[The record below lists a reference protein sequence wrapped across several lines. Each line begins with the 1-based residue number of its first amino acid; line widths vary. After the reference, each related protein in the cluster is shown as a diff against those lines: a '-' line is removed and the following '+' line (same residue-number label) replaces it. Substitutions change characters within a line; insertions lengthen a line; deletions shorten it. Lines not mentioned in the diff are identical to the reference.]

1 MKNNEDL
8 NPDKIKGIP
17 WHTLEA
23 KEVLRVLDTSE
34 EGLSEKEAEKRLAM
48 FGYNRLEEY
57 KTKPKVEIF
66 LDQFKDFVVG
76 ILIVAAIISL
86 FIGLSENS
94 ISEIYDSIL
103 IIIILIVNALIGTYQ
118 ELRAE
123 KAIVS
128 LKKYI
133 KLIAKVRRN
142 GKLKEISSE
151 FLVPGDIVLLDP
163 GSKVPADMRL
173 IFSSDL
179 YVDESLLTGESL
191 PVAKDA
197 NIVLD
202 EDTVVSDR
210 LNMVY
215 SGTVVT
221 HGHGV
226 GVVVATGSESE
237 FGKIAKLIREIE
249 VPETPIKVKTK
260 QLGKQISIIF
270 VLIITFV
277 FFQGLLLLNDI
288 LLTLMTAVSLAVA
301 AVPEG
306 LPVFITLILALSAL
320 EMAKKNAIVRNLQ
333 AVETLG
339 STSVIC
345 TDKTGTLTENQMT
358 VVRIVTYG
366 KDLEVTGSGYRP
378 EGNFL
383 LNNKVVDPSEHDDIV
398 KLVETGVMC
407 NRSEITKENDEY
419 NVVGDPLEGALL
431 VLAEKALGA
440 GVIDKLKRKYVY
452 AHEIPFTSARKRMS
466 ISYLD
471 NEGNLV
477 SFVKGSPEIIIEL
490 SKKILVDGEIR
501 DLTDEHREYF
511 NRKVEELAKSAL
523 RTLALAFK
531 ITKPVKEDIQSML
544 NEETLESDLVLIGIV
559 GMIDPPR
566 RDAKEFIEKAKKA
579 GINVVMV
586 TGDHALTALAIGKE
600 IGIVEDMNEE
610 NVIHGREL
618 DKMGEDELVEKI
630 DNVKIFAR
638 VSPEGKV
645 KIVKAFKRKGKITAM
660 TGDGINDAPALK
672 LADVGVAMGKRGSD
686 VAREAADLILVDEKF
701 PTIVKAIEVGRVI
714 YDNIRKT
721 VAYLLS
727 SNIAEVMIIFLAFLF
742 NWPLAML
749 PIQILWLNLVS
760 DGVPALG
767 LCVDPPE
774 SDVMKRPPRDPK
786 EPILRRFDFM
796 RITYIA
802 AVITVLSLIIYGTY
816 LNVDLAYAR
825 TMVFS
830 FFVFAELFNSIAMRT
845 EKESVFKVGIFS
857 NKLLIVSILVGFVL
871 QFALIY
877 VPFLDFIFR
886 LEELKLEDLLL
897 AIAASSLILVF
908 EEIRKAIYRA
918 KNRL

>member
-398 KLVETGVMC
+398 KLIETGVMC

-419 NVVGDPLEGALL
+419 KVVGDPLEGALL

-727 SNIAEVMIIFLAFLF
+727 SNIAEVMLIFLAFLF

>member
-34 EGLSEKEAEKRLAM
+34 EGLSEKEAENRLAM

-66 LDQFKDFVVG
+66 IDQFKDFVVG

-249 VPETPIKVKTK
+249 VPETPIKAKTK

-383 LNNKVVDPSEHDDIV
+383 LNNKVIDPSEHDDIV
-398 KLVETGVMC
+398 KLIETGVMC

-419 NVVGDPLEGALL
+419 KVVGDPLEGALL

-897 AIAASSLILVF
+897 AIAASSLILIF
-908 EEIRKAIYRA
+908 EEIRKAIYRVR
-918 KNRL
+918 NRL

>member
-1 MKNNEDL
+1 MKNTEGL

-34 EGLSEKEAEKRLAM
+34 EGLSEKEAENRLAM

-366 KDLEVTGSGYRP
+366 KDLEVTGNGYRP

-383 LNNKVVDPSEHDDIV
+383 LNNKVIDPSKHDDIV
-398 KLVETGVMC
+398 KLIETGVMC

-419 NVVGDPLEGALL
+419 KVVGDPLEGALL

-618 DKMGEDELVEKI
+618 DKMSEDELVEKI

-857 NKLLIVSILVGFVL
+857 NKLLIVSILAGFAL

-897 AIAASSLILVF
+897 AIAASSLILIF
-908 EEIRKAIYRA
+908 EEIRKAIYRVR
-918 KNRL
+918 NRL